1 MRCPNWEFDDEG
13 RKDRMQAAPSID
25 HGASMTSPGAPH
37 RPVLLRESL
46 EALRPVPG
54 ATIVDATVGPGGHTE
69 ALLESVGPT
78 GRVIGI
84 DRDPSALAFARVR
97 LERFRDRFVT
107 IHGDHRDLVALLHRA
122 DVVVVDGV
130 LGDLGISS
138 RQLDDASRGFAF
150 STDGPLDMRMD
161 PESGGPSAAD
171 LVTNLDAHA
180 LREIIATWGEERLAA
195 RIARAIVR
203 DREKQPFL
211 TTGALAAL
219 IERVAGPA
227 ARRFRI
233 HPATRTFQALRIAV
247 NREIEGI
254 PAFVNGAASIL
265 RRGGRL
271 AVISFHSLEDR
282 AVKTAMHA
290 LAHRCVCPP
299 ALPVCGCGRENV
311 VRAVTSRPIVPGP
324 DETAS
329 NPRARSAKLRVVERL

>member
-1 MRCPNWEFDDEG
+1 ML
-13 RKDRMQAAPSID
+13 AAPSID
-25 HGASMTSPGAPH
+25 SGATLTPPGVPH
-37 RPVLLRESL
+37 RPVLLGETL
-46 EALRPVPG
+46 EALRPAPG

-69 ALLESVGPT
+69 ALLASVGPT

-84 DRDPSALAFARVR
+84 DRDPAALAFARDR
-97 LERFRDRFVT
+97 LKRFGDRFVT
-107 IHGDHRDLVALLHRA
+107 VHGDHRDIVSLLHEA
-122 DVVVVDGV
+122 EVVVVDGV
-130 LGDLGISS
+130 LADLGISS
-138 RQLDDASRGFAF
+138 RQLDDASRGFSF
-150 STDGPLDMRMD
+150 SSDGPLDMRMD

-171 LVTNLDAHA
+171 LVTSLDAHA
-180 LREIIATWGEERLAA
+180 LRDILWTWGEERLAG
-195 RIARAIVR
+195 RIAKAIVR

-211 TTGALAAL
+211 TTGQLAGL
-219 IERVAGPA
+219 IERIAGPA

-254 PAFVNGAASIL
+254 PALVNGAVSVL

-311 VRAVTSRPIVPGP
+311 VRAVTSRPIVPGAE
-324 DETAS
+324 ETAS